1 MAQQIT
7 RERVLD
13 RARSWLDPPVPYSQT
28 SFHTNEF
35 GCYRTDCSGYV
46 SMAWAL
52 PGRPPS
58 RHGGL
63 DTVGLAVVSHPIDKD
78 DLAPGD
84 VLLLPDGT
92 SLTRHV
98 AIFVAWADEAR
109 TAYWGLEQ
117 AGGTGTTHR
126 VIAYPY
132 DPADGG
138 GYRPRRHPHLI

>member
-1 MAQQIT
+1 MPIT
-7 RERVLD
+7 RDQVLT
-13 RARSWLDPPVPYSQT
+13 RARSWLIPPVPYSQT

-35 GCYRTDCSGYV
+35 GSYRTDCSGYV

-63 DTVGLAVVSHPIDKD
+63 DTVGLATVSEPVAKD
-78 DLAPGD
+78 DLAAGD
-84 VLLLPDGT
+84 VLLLAAGT
-92 SLTRHV
+92 RMTRHV
-98 AIFVAWADEAR
+98 ALFVTWADEDH

-117 AGGTGTTHR
+117 LGGAGTTHR

-132 DPADGG
+132 EPPPRAGH
-138 GYRPRRHPHLI
+138 YRPHRHPRIV